1 MKKQQDSLERLQ
13 KDNITNVTKQ
23 AQIDFYFDFSNPK
36 WKKRHFLFLIL
47 EILNFPIIIS
57 TFILSP
63 LSNTLKITWV
73 SVFAVI
79 LITSIFLFGYKRE
92 SYRFLSYLLDIVGMV
107 SVYFLFYYIEIPIE
121 SNFPW
126 QLVMIAL
133 ILVDLIF
140 LLNYISIEYAK
151 ERFMSPMVRKNKLRN
166 FYKFGSDKWE
176 DT

>member
-13 KDNITNVTKQ
+13 KDNITNITKQ
-23 AQIDFYFDFSNPK
+23 AQIDFYFDFSNPN

-73 SVFAVI
+73 SVFTVI
-79 LITSIFLFGYKRE
+79 FITSIILFGYKKE
-92 SYRFLSYLLDIVGMV
+92 SYRFLSYLLDIFGMV
-107 SVYFLFYYIEIPIE
+107 TIYFLFYYIDIPIE

-126 QLVMIAL
+126 ELVMVAF

-140 LLNYISIEYAK
+140 LLNYISIEYAR
-151 ERFMSPMVRKNKLRN
+151 ERYMSPMIRKIKARN
-166 FYKFGSDKWE
+166 FYKFGHDNYE

>member
-13 KDNITNVTKQ
+13 KDNITNITKQ
-23 AQIDFYFDFSNPK
+23 AQIDFYFDFSNPN

-79 LITSIFLFGYKRE
+79 LIISIFLFGYKKE
-92 SYRFLSYLLDIVGMV
+92 SYRFLSYLLDIIGIV
-107 SVYFLFYYIEIPIE
+107 SVYFLLYYLDFQY
-121 SNFPW
+121 SFWN
-126 QLVMIAL
+126 VVTIAFS
-133 ILVDLIF
+133 LVDLIF
-140 LLNYISIEYAK
+140 LLNYLSIEYAK
-151 ERFMSPMVRKNKLRN
+151 ERFMSPMIRKNKATN
-166 FYKFGSDKWE
+166 FYKFGQDNVE

>member
-1 MKKQQDSLERLQ
+1 MKKQQDSLERIQ
-13 KDNITNVTKQ
+13 KDNITNITKQ
-23 AQIDFYFDFSNPK
+23 AQIDFYFDFSNPN

-73 SVFAVI
+73 SVFTLI
-79 LITSIFLFGYKRE
+79 LITSIILFSYKKE
-92 SYRFLSYLLDIVGMV
+92 SYRFLSYLLDIFGMV
-107 SVYFLFYYIEIPIE
+107 TIYFLFYYIDIPIE
-121 SNFPW
+121 NNFPW
-126 QLVMIAL
+126 ELVMIAF

-140 LLNYISIEYAK
+140 LLNYLSIEYAR
-151 ERFMSPMVRKNKLRN
+151 ERFMSPMIRKNKARN
-166 FYKFGSDKWE
+166 FYKFGQDNFE